1 MTGRAAR
8 PLNTVHGFARGTGLA
23 TAGLGY
29 EPGGTFLERFSWA
42 ESVRIMGLEA
52 LRSAERAAGF
62 AMAPADDLESRGV
75 VTELAR
81 GQPAPLALL
90 SETPGKLGELKA
102 VQLSV
107 TERVRGRFSFA
118 PGRRAPA

>member
-1 MTGRAAR
+1 MQR
-8 PLNTVHGFARGTGLA
+8 TGLA
-23 TAGLGY
+23 RAELRY

-42 ESVRIMGLEA
+42 ESVDIMGLEA

-62 AMAPADDLESRGV
+62 AMAPADDLESRGEV
-75 VTELAR
+75 VLELAGR
-81 GQPAPLALL
+81 QPAPLTLL
-90 SETPGKLGELKA
+90 SEAPRELKA

-107 TERVRGRFSFA
+107 TERVKGLFGFS

>member
-1 MTGRAAR
+1 LTGRAAR
-8 PLNTVHGFARGTGLA
+8 PLNTVHGFAHARLA
-23 TAGLGY
+23 PAGLLY

-62 AMAPADDLESRGV
+62 AMAPADDLESRGEV
-75 VTELAR
+75 VPELAR
-81 GQPAPLALL
+81 WQPTPLAVLR
-90 SETPGKLGELKA
+90 ETPGELKA

-107 TERVRGRFSFA
+107 TERVKGLFRFS